1 MFTGIVEELGTI
13 ANMQQSGEAMKLT
26 IHANKILS
34 DVHLGDS
41 IAVNGICLTV
51 TSFTTTSFTVD
62 AMPET
67 MQSTSLRMLKP
78 QCKVNLE
85 RAMAANGRFGG
96 HFVSG
101 HIDGIGTILN
111 KKQHYNAVYYKIA
124 ISDELLRYCLH
135 KGSIA
140 VDGTSLTIF
149 DIDESSITIS
159 LIPHTVS
166 ESVIGEKNA
175 GDIVNIECDMI
186 GKYIERFI
194 SKPVKRTGSMTESFY
209 KKTDFY
215 KGEALCFIVLKKL

>member
-1 MFTGIVEELGTI
+1 MFTGIVEELGTVSNI
-13 ANMQQSGEAMKLT
+13 RQSGEAMKLT
-26 IHANKILS
+26 IAANTILS
-34 DVHLGDS
+34 DVKLGDS

-51 TSFTTTSFTVD
+51 TSFTASSFTVD

-67 MQSTSLRMLKP
+67 VRATSLRMLGTSS
-78 QCKVNLE
+78 KVNLE

-96 HFVSG
+96 HFVTG

-111 KKQHYNAVYYKIA
+111 KKQHYNAIYYKIG
-124 ISDELLRYCLH
+124 IPDDLLRYCLQ

-166 ESVIGEKNA
+166 ESIIGKKAA

-194 SKPVKRTGSMTESFY
+194 SQPTKRSTSVTESFLQENG
-209 KKTDFY
+209 F
-215 KGEALCFIVLKKL
+215 L

>member
-13 ANMQQSGEAMKLT
+13 TNMQQSGEAMKLT

-34 DVHLGDS
+34 DVHLGNS

-67 MQSTSLRMLKP
+67 MKSTSLRLLKSHS
-78 QCKVNLE
+78 KVNLE

-111 KKQHYNAVYYKIA
+111 KKQHYNAIYYKIA

-194 SKPVKRTGSMTESFY
+194 TKPVKRTGSMTENFLQENG
-209 KKTDFY
+209 F
-215 KGEALCFIVLKKL
+215 L

>member
-78 QCKVNLE
+78 HCKVNLE

-124 ISDELLRYCLH
+124 ISEELLRYCLH
-135 KGSIA
+135 KGSVA
-140 VDGTSLTIF
+140 VDGTRF
-149 DIDESSITIS
+149 
-159 LIPHTVS
+159 
-166 ESVIGEKNA
+166 N
-175 GDIVNIECDMI
+175 NI
-186 GKYIERFI
+186 
-194 SKPVKRTGSMTESFY
+194 
-209 KKTDFY
+209 
-215 KGEALCFIVLKKL
+215 